1 MFIVFAPR
9 CRALGAASLWLPD
22 TTAARE
28 KRSRRMDLVAADRRP
43 PQRTAAT
50 NHLRKPFYHLD
61 EMLTRWGMTER
72 DIAAFV
78 LADELTVSATVS
90 GLRIEYGTFEECGDE
105 GCFRIPEGT
114 RFTIGTVELAHDDA
128 WRILREG
135 SWAITSLKSEPGRY
149 QNIDGPNWG
158 NKHQVQRDDL
168 VICRAEIERFEQ
180 AQGLL
185 IEAEAPIRRGAPS
198 QFDWDAFWVEVCRG
212 VHADGLPVTQ
222 NELVGRMAAWFEL
235 NHKKAPDEST
245 IKKKLK
251 PLWRQLTK
259 PDQRPS
265 PTKLR

>member
-1 MFIVFAPR
+1 MN
-9 CRALGAASLWLPD
+9 
-22 TTAARE
+22 
-28 KRSRRMDLVAADRRP
+28 LVAADRRP

-78 LADELTVSATVS
+78 LADELTLSATVS
-90 GLRIEYGTFEECGDE
+90 GLRIEYGEFEECRDGSW
-105 GCFRIPEGT
+105 FAMPAGT
-114 RFTIGTVELAHDDA
+114 RFAIGTIDLARSDA
-128 WRILREG
+128 WRVLREG
-135 SWAITSLKSEPGRY
+135 AWTIASLKAQPGRY
-149 QNIDGPNWG
+149 ENIDDPKLD
-158 NKHQVQRDDL
+158 NKHEVHREDL

-185 IEAEAPIRRGAPS
+185 IEADAPIRRGAPS

-212 VHADGLPVTQ
+212 IHADGLPMTQ
-222 NELVGRMAAWFEL
+222 NGLVGRMAEWFEL

-251 PLWRQLTK
+251 PLWRQLAK
-259 PDQRPS
+259 PDEQPS
-265 PTKLR
+265 SSRAR